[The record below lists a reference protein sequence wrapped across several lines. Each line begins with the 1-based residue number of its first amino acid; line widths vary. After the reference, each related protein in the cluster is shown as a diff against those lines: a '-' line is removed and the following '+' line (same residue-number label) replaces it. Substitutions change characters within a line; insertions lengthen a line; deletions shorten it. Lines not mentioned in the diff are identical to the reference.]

1 MEVWLRQGGSAVRI
15 PVLPPS
21 YNVTSN
27 QKNKVININA
37 LGEINLIGNRGLTEI
52 SFSSLFPYTYQSYCE
67 YSPIHSPK
75 EYVDIIEAM
84 KRAGDV
90 RLTITGTSVNMMVT
104 IESFQYAE
112 EDGSGDV
119 TYTLECK
126 EYRLPNA
133 ADSNPAAS
141 ALDTSRETPPANE
154 TVSYLVK
161 KGDCLSAI
169 AMRLTGEADWKAVYE
184 QNKDVIGG
192 NPNLIHPGQT
202 LIISGARKG
211 T

>member
-1 MEVWLRQGGSAVRI
+1 M
-15 PVLPPS
+15 LPS
-21 YNVTSN
+21 NYNVTSG

-52 SFSSLFPYTYQSYCE
+52 SFSSFFPYAYQTYCE
-67 YSPIHSPK
+67 YSPVQPPK
-75 EYVDIIEAM
+75 AYVDSIEAM

-90 RLTITGTSVNMMVT
+90 RLTITGTSINMMVT
-104 IESFQYAE
+104 IESFQHAE

-119 TYTLECK
+119 SYTLECK

-133 ADSNPAAS
+133 ADTNPGVS
-141 ALDTSRETPPANE
+141 ALDTSREMPPANE

-169 AMRLTGEADWKAVYE
+169 AMRLTGKADWKTLYE

-202 LIISGARKG
+202 LLISGARKG